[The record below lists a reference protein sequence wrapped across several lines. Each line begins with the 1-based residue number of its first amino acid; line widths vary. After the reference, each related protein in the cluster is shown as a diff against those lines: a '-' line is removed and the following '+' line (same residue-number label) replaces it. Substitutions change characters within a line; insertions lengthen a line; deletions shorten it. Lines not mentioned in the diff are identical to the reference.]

1 MKPFSFYNFLYSKDG
16 IVITMLILMSLY
28 VPNAAFLMKHLGH
41 LDCVFVYYCGY
52 AFAFELGI
60 LMIMV
65 NGNARTGELTGKIYS
80 VASGIFIFIYY
91 VFMDDQG
98 NFIEWHQIQT
108 EKLLPGFLLAG
119 FHSMLIWN
127 LVDILKAKLEQ
138 DKAVKEVDPK
148 VKEAEHAISEALRVI
163 HEAKLQ
169 VNTLERELKDAKRAV
184 IYLKIKHAKSD
195 KVKQQLQAELEAI

>member
-1 MKPFSFYNFLYSKDG
+1 MKNFSFYNFLYSKDG
-16 IVITMLILMSLY
+16 IVLTMLLLMALY

-41 LDCVFVYYCGY
+41 LDWVFVYYCGY

-108 EKLLPGFLLAG
+108 EKLLPGFLLSG

-127 LVDILKAKLEQ
+127 LVDILKAKLEEVRKV
-138 DKAVKEVDPK
+138 DKVDPK
-148 VKEAEHAISEALRVI
+148 LTYAQEVLKESSRHISSLEQELREVK
-163 HEAKLQ
+163 
-169 VNTLERELKDAKRAV
+169 RELILK
-184 IYLKIKHAKSD
+184 KIKHAKGEKS
-195 KVKQQLQAELEAI
+195 KAELTAELEAL